1 MIYLNIKATIGICSQ
16 NIKGKDKLVVIP
28 KDSDEFKNNELVLI
42 ISAQDFIKFSEE
54 ANGVIK
60 FISSIKDMEINEK

>member
-1 MIYLNIKATIGICSQ
+1 MNIKATIGICSQ

-28 KDSDEFKNNELVLI
+28 KESNEFKNNELVLI
-42 ISAQDFIKFSEE
+42 ISAQDFIKLSEE